1 VSEQRAHAC
10 HDSAGAARYA
20 RVPLAE
26 LSRRYRS
33 DVVRALGIGSGQ
45 RVVEV
50 GFGPRELADLAK
62 KVGDGGVV
70 SGVDLDGAPSATGV
84 PGRAEEGL
92 WGSFT
97 LPVPASSVDRLL
109 ADRVLRQVD
118 DATNFLA
125 ELRRVLRPGG
135 VASLTE
141 PDWAT
146 LVLDPIDHA
155 TNLAF
160 TQFIATSV
168 VGAAAYGRQLP
179 RLAENAGF
187 TVRDVLTVAPVV
199 RDFETADR
207 LLGLTTLAESVVR
220 TGRVS
225 RTVAGSWLAAMR
237 SGPFLCCGTI
247 FTTVLEA

>member
-1 VSEQRAHAC
+1 
-10 HDSAGAARYA
+10 
-20 RVPLAE
+20 
-26 LSRRYRS
+26 
-33 DVVRALGIGSGQ
+33 VVRALGIAAGQ
-45 RVVEV
+45 RVIEV
-50 GFGPRELADLAK
+50 GFGPRELTDLAK
-62 KVGDGGVV
+62 KVGD
-70 SGVDLDGAPSATGV
+70 SGEVAAVNLQSVPPGAGTLRVA
-84 PGRAEEGL
+84 GRAAAGL

-97 LPVPASSVDRLL
+97 LPVAACSVDRLL
-109 ADRVLRQVD
+109 ADRVLQQVE
-118 DATNFLA
+118 DATNFFA

-135 VASLTE
+135 IASITE

-146 LVLDPIDHA
+146 LIFDPIDPA

-199 RDFETADR
+199 RDFATADR
-207 LLGLTTLAESVVR
+207 ILGLTTLAESVVR

-225 RTVAGSWLAAMR
+225 RTVASSWLAAMR
-237 SGPFLCCGTI
+237 SGPFLCCATI
-247 FTTVLEA
+247 FTTVLET